1 MAVSSGV
8 VLVRTGSSYRVHT
21 AGGEVT
27 AVLRGRLR
35 RRDDDRVVAGDVVDL
50 ELRPDGPAT
59 ISRIHPRRSVLARRA
74 AGQRS
79 PRAQPLAANVDQVV
93 VVAAV
98 RDPEPNLRLLDR
110 FLVIAEANRIPPV
123 IVLNKIELERGAEQ
137 VVRRRFAPAGYQ
149 VLPTSV
155 RAAEGLAALRDLLR
169 GRASVLT
176 GESGVGKSSLMNAL
190 HPGLNLRIGEV
201 SAYWGKGK
209 HTTRAALLVP
219 LAEHGF
225 VVDTPGLREVGT
237 WGVDPDAL
245 GGCFPEFRRFLD
257 GCRFDNCRHLAEP
270 DCAVRRAAEAGT
282 FDPDRLLSYPKG
294 NLEVSQPD
302 GKLRLEHL
310 RAQKPWLRADS
321 RVEPG
326 PRRGAG
332 DRSPL
337 GRAVDRRARLGSED
351 VGVMPGASAIVCLN
365 SHRAEPEEG
374 SAVGVQN
381 RYGFLRRAGEL
392 DPPVVHEYGV
402 DDEVRCEGLHRAHH
416 RPGGRTSAVGLRR
429 RPRLPH
435 GE

>member
-1 MAVSSGV
+1 VALSSGV

-35 RRDDDRVVAGDVVDL
+35 RRDEDRVVAGDVVEL

-74 AGQRS
+74 AGERS

-155 RAAEGLAALRDLLR
+155 KAAEGLAALRDLLR
-169 GRASVLT
+169 GRASVLA

-257 GCRFDNCRHLAEP
+257 GCRFDNCRHLNEP

-282 FDPDRLLSYPKG
+282 FDPDRLVSYQRMYE
-294 NLEVSQPD
+294 EVSVPS
-302 GKLRLEHL
+302 
-310 RAQKPWLRADS
+310 WS
-321 RVEPG
+321 
-326 PRRGAG
+326 
-332 DRSPL
+332 S
-337 GRAVDRRARLGSED
+337 GRRRAK
-351 VGVMPGASAIVCLN
+351 
-365 SHRAEPEEG
+365 
-374 SAVGVQN
+374 
-381 RYGFLRRAGEL
+381 
-392 DPPVVHEYGV
+392 
-402 DDEVRCEGLHRAHH
+402 
-416 RPGGRTSAVGLRR
+416 
-429 RPRLPH
+429 
-435 GE
+435 